1 VYLRTKED
9 NNYLVLWR
17 PQQQFAHPS
26 LQL

>member
-1 VYLRTKED
+1 VCLRTKED

-17 PQQQFAHPS
+17 PQRQFAHPS